1 MCGISMSVET
11 DTFLKENKEWKKGSE
26 YVKYNVL
33 CQNLENKESD
43 FWEKVTK
50 YESGSTLKT
59 D

>member
-1 MCGISMSVET
+1 MSVET